1 MKQGQLYAWKLDFNQ
16 SYQFDQY
23 PFLSQGFEYPIILLP
38 YTCMKVQS
46 MQSDLEFKYNTH
58 EHDNQVPI
66 NSIYVLQY
74 QDDYILSTSLV
85 PTMILN
91 GLNLI
96 THNITG
102 EMHSMP
108 IYKVRQDGHAPEQ
121 MIVLGF
127 GSIKLFY
134 ESSECPIEFTNVPLC
149 SRTIAGMHI
158 DVSGKC
164 TFIFIQ
170 RPLHVTIFSPMQ
182 PGSLRKYS
190 NCVCHL

>member
-74 QDDYILSTSLV
+74 QDDYILSTFLV
-85 PTMILN
+85 PTMTLTLPNPMELN
-91 GLNLI
+91 AARSSMRLRCAS
-96 THNITG
+96 G
-102 EMHSMP
+102 EVRMP
-108 IYKVRQDGHAPEQ
+108 APVGPFFWSLP
-121 MIVLGF
+121 VLA
-127 GSIKLFY
+127 
-134 ESSECPIEFTNVPLC
+134 P
-149 SRTIAGMHI
+149 
-158 DVSGKC
+158 
-164 TFIFIQ
+164 
-170 RPLHVTIFSPMQ
+170 
-182 PGSLRKYS
+182 
-190 NCVCHL
+190 